1 MTAKIFMKIPMLLLL
16 VLLTTGSVSV
26 IFLSSA
32 ALTKGDVL
40 DTGETD
46 SGIVLGVD
54 EENIEAGFPVSET
67 VSMLPQS
74 NPYTGPMPPVRINP
88 SEDIQISSS
97 KGIAID
103 SESGEILFAK
113 NADERTPIASI
124 SKLITALVFLDNNPG
139 WETVYQIGPRDRR
152 EGGKIYLYNGDRV
165 YVRDL
170 FNLSLTA
177 SDNSATIAL
186 VNSTGLS
193 EIEFV
198 NKMNEKAKE
207 IGLLDTSF
215 LEPVGLSRYNVST
228 AREVAGILKAALEKE
243 EISKALLAPK
253 YEFYTLDNIH
263 KIAFNTDILLGQ
275 LDDGMAI
282 EGGKTGYTE
291 SAGYCFASKITNKD
305 ENPIIS
311 VVLDDVS
318 HYARF
323 NEVEKIAEWAYG
335 NYIW

>member
-1 MTAKIFMKIPMLLLL
+1 MKIPMLLLL
-16 VLLTTGSVSV
+16 VFLTTGSVSI
-26 IFLSSA
+26 IFLSNA
-32 ALTKGDVL
+32 TLTKGDVL
-40 DTGETD
+40 DAMETD
-46 SGIVLGVD
+46 VGMVLGAE
-54 EENIEAGFPVSET
+54 EENIEIGFPASEA
-67 VSMLPQS
+67 VSMLPSS
-74 NPYTGPMPPVRINP
+74 NPYTEPMPPVQIKP
-88 SEDIQISSS
+88 LQDIQITSS

-113 NADERTPIASI
+113 NADKKTPIASI
-124 SKLITALVFLDNNPG
+124 SKLVTALVFLDNNPG
-139 WETVYQIGPRDRR
+139 WETIYQIGPRDRR

-177 SDNSATIAL
+177 SANTATMAM
-186 VNSTGLS
+186 VNSTGMS
-193 EIEFV
+193 EQEFV

-207 IGLLDTSF
+207 MGLLDTSF
-215 LEPVGLSRYNVST
+215 LDPVGLSMYNVST
-228 AREVAGILKAALEKE
+228 AREVAEILKAALEKE
-243 EISKALLAPK
+243 EISKALLAPQ
-253 YEFYTLDNIH
+253 YEFYTLDSVH

-275 LDDGMAI
+275 LDDDLFI

-305 ENPIIS
+305 DNSIIS

-323 NEVEKIAEWAYG
+323 NEVEKIAKWAYS